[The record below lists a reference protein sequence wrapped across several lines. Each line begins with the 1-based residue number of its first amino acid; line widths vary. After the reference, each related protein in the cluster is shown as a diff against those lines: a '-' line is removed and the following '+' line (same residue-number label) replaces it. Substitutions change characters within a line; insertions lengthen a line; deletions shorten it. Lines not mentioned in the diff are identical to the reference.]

1 MPIREGRAL
10 ERRKNETEAVLPPV
24 RLTEEETALCGR
36 LAHRFV
42 ADRADGTDIETV
54 TAQLGRYPRGI
65 VSVAARCR
73 VCGTPLVVV
82 TRPLLTEGVRRPTPF
97 PTTFYLTSP
106 EAVKAVSRL
115 EATGV
120 MARLTARLAAGAGPG
135 AGTADMPVGVPDGPE
150 GGGDHDGLGGPDK
163 LGGPDRLD
171 GSRLL
176 ERMTRAHLLYCRV
189 REDLAGLLG
198 DDITHIRTVGV
209 GGMPTRVKC
218 LHSMLAQSLA
228 MGEGANPIGDWV
240 LRRISDEFSPDVCRC
255 VIRVHHDRHACQER
269 GR

>member
-1 MPIREGRAL
+1 MPISEGRAL
-10 ERRKNETEAVLPPV
+10 ERRKNEKEAALPQIC
-24 RLTEEETALCGR
+24 LTSEETDLCDR
-36 LAHRFV
+36 LARRFV
-42 ADRADGTDIETV
+42 DERADKADIEAV

-65 VSVAARCR
+65 VSVAARCH

-120 MARLTARLAAGAGPG
+120 MALLTARLAATGAVADGAAADDLAADDRTSAAHEREDVPG
-135 AGTADMPVGVPDGPE
+135 GS
-150 GGGDHDGLGGPDK
+150 GL
-163 LGGPDRLD
+163 LAQ
-171 GSRLL
+171 
-176 ERMTRAHLLYCRV
+176 MTRAHLLYCHV

-228 MGEGANPIGDWV
+228 MGEGINPIGDWV
-240 LRRISDEFSPDVCRC
+240 LGRIAGEFSPDVCRC
-255 VIRVHHDRHACQER
+255 VIRVRRDGQDRHDHTA
-269 GR
+269 

>member
-1 MPIREGRAL
+1 MPIHEGRAL
-10 ERRKNETEAVLPPV
+10 ERRKNEKEAVLPQI
-24 RLTEEETALCGR
+24 RLTREETDLCDR
-36 LAHRFV
+36 LAHRFM
-42 ADRADGTDIETV
+42 DERADEADIEAV

-65 VSVAARCR
+65 VSVAGRCH

-120 MARLTARLAAGAGPG
+120 MARLTSRLAACAGPDAA
-135 AGTADMPVGVPDGPE
+135 AGTMRDTPDSDDHDSPGDPDGP
-150 GGGDHDGLGGPDK
+150 DGLGG
-163 LGGPDRLD
+163 
-171 GSRLL
+171 SQLL
-176 ERMTRAHLLYCRV
+176 EKMTRAHLLYCRV

-228 MGEGANPIGDWV
+228 MGEGVNPIGDWV

-255 VIRVHHDRHACQER
+255 VIRVRRDGRDRQDHTA
-269 GR
+269 

>member
-1 MPIREGRAL
+1 MPISEGRAL
-10 ERRKNETEAVLPPV
+10 ERRKNEKEAALPQI
-24 RLTEEETALCGR
+24 RLTQEETGLCDR

-42 ADRADGTDIETV
+42 DERAGEADIEAV

-65 VSVAARCR
+65 ISVAARCH

-120 MARLTARLAAGAGPG
+120 MALLTARLAAAGAVADG
-135 AGTADMPVGVPDGPE
+135 ATADDRAAAASDPATAADRSSMP
-150 GGGDHDGLGGPDK
+150 GGSGL
-163 LGGPDRLD
+163 LAQ
-171 GSRLL
+171 
-176 ERMTRAHLLYCRV
+176 MTRAHLLYCRV

-228 MGEGANPIGDWV
+228 MGEGINPIGDWV
-240 LRRISDEFSPDVCRC
+240 LGRIAGEFSPDVCRC
-255 VIRVHHDRHACQER
+255 VIRVRRDGQGQQDHEA
-269 GR
+269 